1 MNETV
6 MTVCGN
12 LVADPEA
19 RSTKNLGRRFVTF
32 RIASTPR
39 RLVNGQYADGPT
51 SFLNVVA
58 FGRLGA
64 NALHSVKKGDSVI
77 VQGRLRVS
85 QWSSGERSGT
95 SVEVDAYTIGHD
107 LNRGTT
113 SLSRVAATWPGDD
126 RLDDPAVR
134 GAILEEMGEAPTDD
148 EPDSQPD
155 GEGARPIDVTGL
167 PVVTGEP
174 DDHDGDDGND
184 GDDTHDNPVPELHAP
199 VPDGFLRRVG

>member
-39 RLVNGQYADGPT
+39 RLVNGQYVDGPT

-64 NALHSVKKGDSVI
+64 NALHSVKKGDSVV
-77 VQGRLRVS
+77 VQGRLRVT

-134 GAILEEMGEAPTDD
+134 EAILEEIGEAPTDD
-148 EPDSQPD
+148 DPDTRPD
-155 GEGARPIDVTGL
+155 GALAPPVDVTDQ
-167 PVVTGEP
+167 PVGTGDSDDEDRP
-174 DDHDGDDGND
+174 DDR
-184 GDDTHDNPVPELHAP
+184 VPDLHTS
-199 VPDGFLRRVG
+199 VPDGFLRRAG